1 MPCFMKRLIY
11 QLSEIGFPLDVNLD
25 QCLNIPDEGDHT
37 CENYKFSDCK
47 PLDENLF
54 IDATGGLFS
63 SSDCQVCK
71 KMSISMGKIIY
82 LKICNYE
89 NDLTFHQVEFK
100 FFFHI
105 ANLHSIPWMQ
115 LHNAYN

>member
-1 MPCFMKRLIY
+1 MPCFMKRLMY
-11 QLSEIGFPLDVNLD
+11 QFSEIGFPLDVNFD

-63 SSDCQVCK
+63 SSDCQVK
-71 KMSISMGKIIY
+71 KVHVNVV
-82 LKICNYE
+82 LNE
-89 NDLTFHQVEFK
+89 
-100 FFFHI
+100 
-105 ANLHSIPWMQ
+105 
-115 LHNAYN
+115 

>member
-1 MPCFMKRLIY
+1 MY
-11 QLSEIGFPLDVNLD
+11 QFSEIGFPLDVNLD

-63 SSDCQVCK
+63 SSDCQVK
-71 KMSISMGKIIY
+71 KCPCQILGKTIQIKY
-82 LKICNYE
+82 FYKILFSNR
-89 NDLTFHQVEFK
+89 K
-100 FFFHI
+100 
-105 ANLHSIPWMQ
+105 
-115 LHNAYN
+115 

>member
-1 MPCFMKRLIY
+1 MY
-11 QLSEIGFPLDVNLD
+11 QFSEIGFPLDVNLD

-63 SSDCQVCK
+63 SSDCQVKKSPCK
-71 KMSISMGKIIY
+71 WCTEWVKLFSIY
-82 LKICNYE
+82 LEIC
-89 NDLTFHQVEFK
+89 
-100 FFFHI
+100 I
-105 ANLHSIPWMQ
+105 
-115 LHNAYN
+115 